1 MFNFRETRDVLWPN
15 LHRPGKEEHP
25 YLEVAG
31 CLKFLEIVVKNGQ
44 CRSVEPEDLSLYSP
58 KFKVPKKHEL
68 CDLGQ
73 IT

>member
-1 MFNFRETRDVLWPN
+1 MFNFREARDVLWPN

-58 KFKVPKKHEL
+58 KFKVPKNLNSAIWAK
-68 CDLGQ
+68 
-73 IT
+73 